1 MGYELIIF
9 RTAEKDLKEG
19 YEFYHDRNPKIAN
32 EFYVGSHTT
41 GHWG

>member
-32 EFYVGSHTT
+32 EFYVGSFF
-41 GHWG
+41 